1 MEKKNCAIEFSV
13 ADFPG
18 YAEAVAREDS
28 IRGAACLGINEVI
41 CGLEVKPMNAMHV
54 RLLTLVG
61 SPFMGRLTVANL
73 AGTAEKNFQDGK
85 PDILNDIM
93 LFLWIVSPGYEA
105 KSRASAIFPR
115 KKLLERSQ
123 TFLERRR
130 ATLTARDKF
139 NEAFA
144 PILKQPVDKAVKEI
158 LEYVDEAF
166 IDSDESEAGGKSYY
180 AFEVSIAHEMHKH
193 YGYRV
198 DFWDSNCPS
207 DKNPILVPLKIVFQL
222 RKLRAQID
230 GGRDSIVTNK
240 SDRLISDGLGKMIN
254 RN

>member
-54 RLLTLVG
+54 RLLTLVR
-61 SPFMGRLTVANL
+61 SPFMGKFTVSQL
-73 AGTAEKNFQDGK
+73 AGTPKEDFADGK

-93 LFLWIVSPGYEA
+93 LFLWIVSPCYEA
-105 KSRASAIFPR
+105 KSKASATFPR
-115 KKLLERSQ
+115 KRLLERSG
-123 TFLERRR
+123 TFQERRNGL
-130 ATLTARDKF
+130 LTARDKF
-139 NEAFA
+139 NEAFT
-144 PILKQPVDKAVKEI
+144 PILKQPVDKVVKEI

-166 IDSDESEAGGKSYY
+166 IDSDESDESGKSYY

-193 YGYRV
+193 YGYRI
-198 DFWDSNCPS
+198 DFWNPLCPV

-230 GGRDSIVTNK
+230 GGSNAIVTNK
-240 SDRLISDGLGKMIN
+240 SDRLISDGLGKMSN